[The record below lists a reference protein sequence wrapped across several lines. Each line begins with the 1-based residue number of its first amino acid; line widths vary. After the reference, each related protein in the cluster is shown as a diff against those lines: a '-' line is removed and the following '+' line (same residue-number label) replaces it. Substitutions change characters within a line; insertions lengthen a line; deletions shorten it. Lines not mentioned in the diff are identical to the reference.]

1 MDSISNLLSDDAKQK
16 MTTGAKPG
24 GGSLGGNGKAQG
36 AFQKKMAQMEM
47 QQKERMAEVQAKMLG
62 LAYINLE
69 SFPIGPETLK
79 LISQEESAQQHIVP
93 FFQSAQEIR
102 LAAIRPGT
110 PEVLAVKKRLEEAE
124 HRPVKLYLI
133 SQRSFEIA
141 HKQYENL
148 PKLKKRVAGVEI
160 TEADLQ
166 KFQQKVQR
174 VEDLQSILEGVNL
187 TDMVTAIVAIGLQMR
202 ASDIHIET
210 EENDVKVRYRIDG
223 VLHDSASLGKETF
236 SKISNRLKLLS
247 RLKLNIVGEPQDG
260 RFTIFLTEDKIDVR
274 LSILPTTWGESIVMR
289 LLKASAAGIE
299 FEDLGLK
306 GSAYDRLLTEIKK
319 PNGMII
325 TTGPTGSGKT
335 TTLYSILIK
344 LNDEETKIITLEDP
358 VEYKLKGI
366 NQSQIQK
373 DRGYDFAGGLRS
385 ILRQDPDVIMVG
397 EIRDF
402 ETADTAINAALT
414 GHLVISTLHTNS
426 ASGAIP
432 RFLSMGVKPFLL
444 SPALN
449 AIIGQ
454 RLVRRICKECVVA
467 DDTLDE
473 KTLTEVDEIL
483 AKIPEGDLGE
493 LKGKSAKEVEWKKGG
508 GCDACNGLG
517 YKGRVGIYEIM
528 TMTKGLE
535 KLIASDQV
543 SEYAISD
550 LAVQEGM
557 IPMTGDG
564 VLKAAEGLTTISE
577 IFRVAKSL
585 E

>member
-1 MDSISNLLSDDAKQK
+1 MDSINSLLSDDSKQK
-16 MTTGAKPG
+16 MTKPG
-24 GGSLGGNGKAQG
+24 GGAFANDTQAQG
-36 AFQKKMAQMEM
+36 AFQKKMVQMQQE
-47 QQKERMAEVQAKMLG
+47 QKERMAEVQAKMLG
-62 LAYINLE
+62 LSYINLE

-79 LISQEESAQQHIVP
+79 LITEEESAQTHVLP
-93 FFQSAQEIR
+93 FYQSAQEIR

-110 PEVLAVKKRLEEAE
+110 PEVLAIKKRLEDAE

-133 SQRSFEIA
+133 SDSSFQTGHA
-141 HKQYENL
+141 QYKNL
-148 PKLKKRVAGVEI
+148 PKLKKRIAGVQI
-160 TEADLQ
+160 TEEDLA

-174 VEDLQSILEGVNL
+174 VEDLQGILEGVNL

-210 EENDVKVRYRIDG
+210 EEADVKVRYRIDG
-223 VLHDSASLGKETF
+223 VLHDSADLGKETF

-247 RLKLNIVGEPQDG
+247 KLKLNIVGEPQDG
-260 RFTIFLTEDKIDVR
+260 RFTIFLKEDKIDVR

-306 GSAYDRLLTEIKK
+306 GSAYERLLGEIKK

-454 RLVRRICKECVVA
+454 RLVRRICAECIEA
-467 DDTLDE
+467 DTSIDE
-473 KTLTEVDEIL
+473 ATYTQIDEIL
-483 AKIPEGDLGE
+483 KKIPEADLGE
-493 LKGKSAKEVEWKKGG
+493 LKGKTAEEISWKKGG

-517 YKGRVGIYEIM
+517 YKGRIGIYEIM
-528 TMTKGLE
+528 VMTKGLE
-535 KLIASDQV
+535 KLISSDQV

-550 LAVQEGM
+550 LAVEEGM

-564 VLKAAEGLTTISE
+564 LLKAAEGLTTISE